1 MSSSHCYVCAFAIG
15 EQNLMETIDR
25 LRAEEPSVSGALV
38 RSKKGR
44 FSKAADVWDPNLQ
57 IFFPLRGKFVVG
69 LSVKEQQRFRGL
81 HPSSPYPSVVDYIVK
96 LVTGVRQ
103 WFELGKG
110 VHYLDIGDDPS
121 KTYTIKGKLAF
132 ALKDCWEPLQK
143 ELMAAYKK
151 RFFFFTLHCVH
162 HDVCSC
168 SFLFPVLFSL
178 SEPAAAPVL
187 PPSHRS
193 IRRLSG
199 THRRVK
205 WTHMSITIIV

>member
-1 MSSSHCYVCAFAIG
+1 
-15 EQNLMETIDR
+15 METIDR

-69 LSVKEQQRFRGL
+69 LSTKEQQRFRGL
-81 HPSSPYPSVVDYIVK
+81 HPSSPYPPVVDYIVK

-110 VHYLDIGDDPS
+110 VHYLDIGEDPS

-151 RFFFFTLHCVH
+151 RFFFLPCIVFIMTCVRVH
-162 HDVCSC
+162 FYFRCC
-168 SFLFPVLFSL
+168 FPFQNRQQHPFYLRNTEVQEDYLVHT
-178 SEPAAAPVL
+178 E
-187 PPSHRS
+187 
-193 IRRLSG
+193 G
-199 THRRVK
+199 
-205 WTHMSITIIV
+205 

>member
-1 MSSSHCYVCAFAIG
+1 
-15 EQNLMETIDR
+15 METIDR

-81 HPSSPYPSVVDYIVK
+81 HPSSPYPPVVDYIVK

-151 RFFFFTLHCVH
+151 RFFFFYLAL
-162 HDVCSC
+162 CS
-168 SFLFPVLFSL
+168 S
-178 SEPAAAPVL
+178 
-187 PPSHRS
+187 
-193 IRRLSG
+193 
-199 THRRVK
+199 
-205 WTHMSITIIV
+205 